1 VTSAGSSSRPLDGY
15 RVLDLSRVVS
25 GPLCGRLLADL
36 GAEVVKIEPPTGDVT
51 RTVLP
56 FVSGMSPYF
65 AQMNAGK
72 RNVSLDLKA
81 PGAADVVARLADR
94 ADVLVE
100 NFRPGVLERL
110 GLGADALRA
119 RNRGL
124 VYCSV
129 SGWGQHGPWRDR
141 RAYAPLVHAQAG
153 TIELAA
159 RMRGRAP
166 EQEVHVHGD
175 VYSALLAANAVLA
188 ALLERARSGV
198 GRHVDVA
205 MGEAMLYVNDWAAV
219 ELQRWDGDR
228 TFDIWTHPV
237 FRLAD
242 GSAAALVGNPTRM
255 FASWVRALGGD
266 EALLDD
272 ARFATRDAIA
282 DHEDE
287 ALAVLADLAARV
299 LDFPTLEA
307 ALDAW
312 PMFVAEV
319 RSVAELADTEWAAER
334 GVVQEISPGLPV
346 PAAPWR
352 TDGAAVGVTG
362 PAARRGEH
370 NREVLVEAGF
380 TDDDVDALLATGVLC
395 AEAIMPTAGTPTI
408 AAAAPAPGS

>member
-1 VTSAGSSSRPLDGY
+1 MTSPAPGSRPLDGY

-36 GAEVVKIEPPTGDVT
+36 GADVVKIEPPIGDVT
-51 RTVLP
+51 RTVVP

-72 RNVSLDLKA
+72 RNVSIDLKA

-100 NFRPGVLERL
+100 NFRPGVLARL
-110 GLGADALRA
+110 GLGADDVRA
-119 RNRGL
+119 RNPRL

-129 SGWGQHGPWRDR
+129 SGWGQRGPWRDR

-166 EQEVHVHGD
+166 EQEVYVHGD
-175 VYSALLAANAVLA
+175 VYAALLAANAVLA

-198 GRHVDVA
+198 GRHLDVA

-266 EALLDD
+266 EAVLAD

-287 ALAVLADLAARV
+287 ALAVLAHLAARV
-299 LDFPTLEA
+299 PDFPTLEA
-307 ALDAW
+307 ALEAW

-319 RSVAELADTEWAAER
+319 RSVAELAETAWATER
-334 GVVQEISPGLPV
+334 GVVQEIAPGLPV

-352 TDGAAVGVTG
+352 TDGAAIGVTG
-362 PAARRGEH
+362 PAAHRGEH

-380 TDDDVDALLATGVLC
+380 TDRDVDALLAAGVLC
-395 AEAIMPTAGTPTI
+395 SDGTA
-408 AAAAPAPGS
+408 S